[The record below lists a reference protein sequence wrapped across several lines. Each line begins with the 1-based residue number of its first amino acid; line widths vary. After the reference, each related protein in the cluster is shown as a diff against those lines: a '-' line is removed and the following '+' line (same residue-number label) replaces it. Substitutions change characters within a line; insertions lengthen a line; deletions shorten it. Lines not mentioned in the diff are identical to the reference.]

1 MEPMRTRAFSL
12 IELLVVI
19 AIIALLTSLI
29 VPAASSLGSSYSLT
43 RQGQLLSDQIVLARQ
58 VATSR
63 NRNIE
68 VLLTQSNSNWSVQ
81 LWQLDTAGGAAVA
94 ARPLLQSEDPMY
106 DGATVRCRPMP
117 AAEQIRATSVTGTRT
132 LRRREHTRTHPT
144 YTHPCTTKAVR
155 SGRWTFRSR

>member
-58 VATSR
+58 MATSR
-63 NRNIE
+63 NRDT
-68 VLLTQSNSNWSVQ
+68 VVSLTQSNSNWSVQ
-81 LWQLDTAGGAAVA
+81 LWQLDTAGGADVAVA
-94 ARPLLQSEDPMY
+94 FAPHHQHPDQHPSIPPQRTPGRT
-106 DGATVRCRPMP
+106 DG
-117 AAEQIRATSVTGTRT
+117 Q
-132 LRRREHTRTHPT
+132 HQ
-144 YTHPCTTKAVR
+144 
-155 SGRWTFRSR
+155 